1 MKLLKIACLA
11 LVLTFFQTS
20 LTVSQ
25 DTPLYG
31 QEGNWDI
38 FQFTNGE
45 DPNCIAFLEFTFSDG
60 TDGALGFVHY
70 PDMIILSITQ
80 SDWDLPVDEIY
91 DVFLQFDGQESLSVE
106 ALTNDPQ
113 TLAFFEDFT
122 DWVNASNNPSTFY
135 LHTPQTTFTY
145 DVKGLQRANTM
156 ARNCIY
162 ETINPTGNNPFL
174 NTKPTGSNPFQ
185 DQQTAGVFTTRGIT
199 DFSIEPALSLE
210 SYISLLPDFEA
221 AEISAVTQTSTFEIG
236 AYETL
241 IADTIYNL
249 YWEEDTSTRETPRV
263 FGDFVAWLNSEC
275 IGMASNLLSEVQFEN
290 HNFYQGSIACSL
302 RDSPE
307 DKLYFRLSIYDL
319 GDGAMLFLTFS
330 GSENQELVD
339 IIDDSLDLN
348 DFLTE
353 TLGS

>member
-11 LVLTFFQTS
+11 LGLTFFQTS
-20 LTVSQ
+20 AALSQ
-25 DTPLYG
+25 DSVLYG
-31 QEGNWDI
+31 EEGNWDI
-38 FQFTNGE
+38 FQFLNEE
-45 DPNCIAFLEFTFSDG
+45 DPNCIAFLEFTNSDG
-60 TDGALGFVHY
+60 TEGALWFAHY
-70 PDMIILSITQ
+70 PDMVILAISQ
-80 SDWDLPVDEIY
+80 SDWDLPVDEFY
-91 DVFLQFDGQESLSVE
+91 DVFLQFDGQENLSV
-106 ALTNDPQ
+106 AAITTDPT
-113 TLAFFEDFT
+113 TLSFFEDFT
-122 DWVNASNNPSTFY
+122 AWVASVNNPSTFY

-145 DVKGLQRANTM
+145 DVRGLQRANTM
-156 ARNCIY
+156 AGNCLNG
-162 ETINPTGNNPFL
+162 TMNQGGNNPFL
-174 NTKPTGSNPFQ
+174 NTRPTGSNPFQ
-185 DQQTAGVFTTRGIT
+185 DNQAAEVFTTRGIT

-210 SYISLLPDFEA
+210 SYISLLPDFGA
-221 AEISAVTQTSTFEIG
+221 AEITAVTQASTFEIG

-302 RDSPE
+302 RDTPE

-330 GSENQELVD
+330 GSDNQELVD

-348 DFLTE
+348 DFLSE